1 MRFDIDDR
9 PAILVDDRTDGWGAM
24 MLDEK
29 TKAAAAH
36 MALPLADVPEAQRIA
51 GTPRTGAAKLGEFGG
66 VTLGVWEMT
75 PGTMRDVEID
85 EVFVVLHG
93 AGTVEFSDGTI
104 TSLEPGDVLR
114 LHAGQRTIWTVTQA
128 LRKVYLAQRT

>member
-1 MRFDIDDR
+1 
-9 PAILVDDRTDGWGAM
+9 
-24 MLDEK
+24 MLDELTK
-29 TKAAAAH
+29 TAAAGI
-36 MALPLADVPEAQRIA
+36 ALPLADVPEVQRIA

-93 AGTVEFSDGTI
+93 AATVAFADGKI
-104 TSLEPGDVLR
+104 TALEAGDVVR
-114 LHAGQRTIWTVTQA
+114 LHAGQQTIWTVTET
-128 LRKVYLAQRT
+128 LRKVYLAHRV

>member
-1 MRFDIDDR
+1 
-9 PAILVDDRTDGWGAM
+9 
-24 MLDEK
+24 MLDDL

-36 MALPLADVPEAQRIA
+36 MALPLTDVPEAQRMA
-51 GTPRTGAAKLGEFGG
+51 GAPRTGAAKLGAFGG

-93 AGTVEFSDGTI
+93 AGTVAFADQTI
-104 TSLEPGDVLR
+104 IALEPGDVVR
-114 LHAGQRTIWTVTQA
+114 LKAGQQTVWTVTET
-128 LRKVYLAQRT
+128 LRKVYLAHRTTGS